1 MCESDE
7 AAREET
13 CVKLNRTSTFA
24 VHHKRTRTLTVT
36 EKLRNEVKEKK
47 KTRLMGKKRRWYY
60 LKLDERSS
68 ISVTKNSLFMTNLS
82 HIWKSGLISVA
93 TTVSIKFSF

>member
-47 KTRLMGKKRRWYY
+47 NTFTGEETQVVLFKT
-60 LKLDERSS
+60 
-68 ISVTKNSLFMTNLS
+68 
-82 HIWKSGLISVA
+82 
-93 TTVSIKFSF
+93 